1 MRIKTREEIRQDLLT
16 ALNNMLPDLD
26 LTEGTPER
34 DMFIESQIS
43 GSLSNIWDGINY
55 VGKVSA
61 PLTYYL
67 ELEDVDIDRF
77 CATFGVTAR
86 PATRATGVVTFYTS
100 TEPVS
105 TIYINDGTI
114 VNTGG
119 ANAVEFSVDGDYTIP
134 YSIRNSY
141 YNAIEERWEI
151 DCNVKAINAG
161 PDYKAGTGTV
171 TRLQTAITGID
182 GVVNAAPITGGTNTE
197 TVASRMTRVVN
208 KFQGRDLGPTAGIQN
223 FVGVYAS
230 AVNIVGA
237 NDPLMERDEGI
248 GGAIDIYIIGKDL
261 ASTTDE
267 IIITS
272 SGLETG
278 TNVLYTPTSIIML
291 KQPVSNTISVV
302 INDIPLTPVLD
313 YSLVADTGML
323 SNSTAGSD
331 MVVFTSS
338 GYLVDG
344 DIVELSYNYNSLLE
358 TIETAL
364 NATTNHFHNRDYLL
378 RSMTEV
384 TIGVYLKIKEVAGQ
398 DFTAVAAVVQLLIS
412 DFINKILNTGIVELA
427 DIVGIAKNYTGVDNI
442 QLTTAALTAT
452 GGGTIIGTDV
462 LIEKN
467 QYPVAGVI
475 NIVQWT

>member
-1 MRIKTREEIRQDLLT
+1 MRIKSREEIRQDLLT

-55 VGKVSA
+55 AGKASA

-67 ELEDVDIDRF
+67 ELEDVEIDRF
-77 CATFGVTAR
+77 CATFGVTPR

-105 TIYINDGTI
+105 TIYINDGII

-151 DCNVKAINAG
+151 NCNVQAVNAG
-161 PDYKAGTGTV
+161 PDYKAGTSTV
-171 TRLQTAITGID
+171 TRLQTAIAGID

-208 KFQGRDLGPTAGIQN
+208 KFQGRDLGPTSGIQN

-237 NDPLMERDEGI
+237 NDPLMERDEGV
-248 GGAIDIYIIGKDL
+248 GGAIDIYIIGEDL

-267 IIITS
+267 IVITS

-278 TNVLYTPTSIIML
+278 INVLYTSTSIIML
-291 KQPVSNTISVV
+291 KQPVSSIISVV
-302 INDIPLTPVLD
+302 IDGTVLIPVTD
-313 YSLVADTGML
+313 YTLVVDTGML
-323 SNSTAGSD
+323 SKSTSGSD
-331 MVVFTSS
+331 MVVFTST
-338 GYLVDG
+338 GYLTAGAV
-344 DIVELSYNYNSLLE
+344 VELSYNYNSLLE

-364 NATTNHFHNRDYLL
+364 NTSTNHFHDRNYLL
-378 RSMTEV
+378 RSETEV
-384 TIGVYLKIKEVAGQ
+384 TIGVYLKIKEIAGQ
-398 DFTAVAAVVQLLIS
+398 DFTAIAEAVQLLIS
-412 DFINKILNTGIVELA
+412 DFINKILNSGAVELA
-427 DIVGIAKNYTGVDNI
+427 DIVGVAKNYAGVDNI

-452 GGGTIIGTDV
+452 GGGQIIGTDV
-462 LIEKN
+462 ILSKN
-467 QYPVAGVI
+467 EYPVAGTI